1 MEIQSAFNAGLE
13 GFQKATEKA
22 NEAAANIALQTSVN
36 SSDNKVAQE
45 DNTLSIDQYQ
55 TSDDSVSINQSIID
69 LKVAELQAKASATVI
84 STADENLGTLLDVR
98 V

>member
-22 NEAAANIALQTSVN
+22 NEAAANIAAQTSI
-36 SSDNKVAQE
+36 SSSEYKVGQE
-45 DNTLSIDQYQ
+45 DDSLTTEQNQNSG
-55 TSDDSVSINQSIID
+55 DSVSINQSIVD
-69 LKVAELQAKASATVI
+69 LKVAELQAKASAQVI
-84 STADENLGTLLDVR
+84 STADEILGTLLDVR

>member
-1 MEIQSAFNAGLE
+1 MEIQSALNAGFE

-22 NEAAANIALQTSVN
+22 NEAAASIAAQTSITPN
-36 SSDNKVAQE
+36 DFKVGQE
-45 DNTLSIDQYQ
+45 DNVATTDQNQ
-55 TSDDSVSINQSIID
+55 QSGDLASINQSIVD
-69 LKVAELQAKASATVI
+69 LKVAEFQAKASAQVI

>member
-1 MEIQSAFNAGLE
+1 MEVQSAFNAGLE

-22 NEAAANIALQTSVN
+22 NEAAENIAVQTSVSSN
-36 SSDNKVAQE
+36 DYKVNQEDSVLSSDNNQQKTNLP
-45 DNTLSIDQYQ
+45 D
-55 TSDDSVSINQSIID
+55 INQSIVD
-69 LKVAELQAKASATVI
+69 LKVAEFQAKASATVI